1 MKKSWFDKRAED
13 GMEWAV
19 VRVYVSEQILWDKG
33 TVLWHPPKAV
43 YYTCKAINIRRRE
56 VVGRNMAK
64 KEAEAMAKL
73 LGAIETN

>member
-13 GMEWAV
+13 GLEWAV
-19 VRVYVSEQILWDKG
+19 VRVFVPEQTLWDMNR
-33 TVLWHPPKAV
+33 VDWYPPKYV
-43 YYTCKAINIRRRE
+43 YYTCTAINIRRRE
-56 VVGRNMAK
+56 VVGRNMTK